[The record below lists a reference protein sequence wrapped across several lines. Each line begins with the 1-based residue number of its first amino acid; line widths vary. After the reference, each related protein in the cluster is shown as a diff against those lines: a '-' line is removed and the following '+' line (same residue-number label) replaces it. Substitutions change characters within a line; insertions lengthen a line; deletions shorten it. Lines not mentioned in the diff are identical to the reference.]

1 MNPSLFFS
9 LLKEAFTEWNK
20 DKASVWSASLA
31 YYTVFSIGPL
41 LLVIIS
47 ILGILVSTS
56 DVEKTITGQL
66 SDLVGARGASFFES
80 VARQSQSK
88 SSGIIGTIIGV
99 ITLIL
104 GATGV
109 FGQMKQMLNYIW
121 GVKTKPRA
129 GIWGLI
135 RDRLLNFAM
144 LGAILFIILASLL
157 ASTAITSL
165 GTYVSD
171 LLPLSPWILE
181 IINFLLSLAILTLLF
196 QFIFKILPDALI
208 KWDHV
213 LPGAIL
219 TAVLFTIGKTILGY
233 YIGTSGAVSAYGA
246 AGSLIIL
253 LLWVYY
259 AGQILFFGAEF
270 AKAYTLR
277 KVGRITPGKYGAFD
291 EDQAIKIQNLT
302 DEKKPS
308 GLNKFVS
315 SFVSGFLK
323 ASSQPISHKNKNE
336 S

>member
-1 MNPSLFFS
+1 MNPKLFFS
-9 LLKEAFTEWNK
+9 LFKEAFKEWNK

-41 LLVIIS
+41 LLLIIS
-47 ILGILVSTS
+47 ILSILISRS
-56 DVEKTITGQL
+56 DVEHVITGQL

-80 VARQSQSK
+80 VARQSQST
-88 SSGIIGTIIGV
+88 SSGIIGTIIGFG
-99 ITLIL
+99 TLIL

-121 GVKTKPRA
+121 GIKTKPRA

-144 LGAILFIILASLL
+144 LGAILFIILVSLL
-157 ASTAITSL
+157 ASTVITSF

-171 LLPLSPWILE
+171 LLPFAPWILE
-181 IINFLLSLAILTLLF
+181 TINFLLSLAILTLLF
-196 QFIFKILPDALI
+196 QFIFKILPDAQI

-213 LPGAIL
+213 LPGAVL
-219 TAVLFTIGKTILGY
+219 TAILFTIGKTLLGY
-233 YIGTSGAVSAYGA
+233 YIGSSGAVSAYGA

-270 AKAYTLR
+270 SKAYTLQ
-277 KVGRITPGKYGAFD
+277 KVGKITPGKYGTFD
-291 EDQAIKIQNLT
+291 ENQAVKINGSN
-302 DEKKPS
+302 EEAKPTRV
-308 GLNKFVS
+308 NKFIKN
-315 SFVSGFLK
+315 FISGFLNE
-323 ASSQPISHKNKNE
+323 SSNKIMPKKTKNK
-336 S
+336 